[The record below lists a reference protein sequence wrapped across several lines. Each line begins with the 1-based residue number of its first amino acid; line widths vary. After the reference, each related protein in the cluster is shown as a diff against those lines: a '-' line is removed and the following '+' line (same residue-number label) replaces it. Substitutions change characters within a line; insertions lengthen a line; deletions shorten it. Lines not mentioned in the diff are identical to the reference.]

1 MSIDERRRLQPTNP
15 VIGASSDFSRRTL
28 LAAPAVLA
36 FASTVACAQ
45 EGGSTKMTGS
55 RTLVAYLTRSGN
67 TRVIAETLQRKLGAT
82 LFEIRP
88 ARAYPADYEE
98 HVAQAERERQAGF
111 EPPLAARVDDIAT
124 YDEIFLGLPIWGTTA
139 PAPIRSF
146 LKAHDLAGK
155 RLRPFI
161 THGGYGVGSAPDVI
175 ASHAP
180 RSRIEPAFV
189 MEADQERRTLN
200 EITGWLGRLREKPG
214 AAARLRMN

>member
-1 MSIDERRRLQPTNP
+1 MSVDERGRMRATRT
-15 VIGASSDFSRRTL
+15 VMSVSDDFSRRTL

-36 FASTVACAQ
+36 FAGTAACAQ
-45 EGGSTKMTGS
+45 EAGSKKMTGS

-88 ARAYPADYEE
+88 ANPYPADYEQ
-98 HVAQAERERQAGF
+98 HVAQAERERHAGV
-111 EPPLAARVDDIAT
+111 EPPLAARVEDIAT

-180 RSRIEPAFV
+180 RSHIEPAFV

-200 EITGWLGRLREKPG
+200 EITGWLGRIQS
-214 AAARLRMN
+214 

>member
-1 MSIDERRRLQPTNP
+1 M
-15 VIGASSDFSRRTL
+15 GASDVLSRRTL
-28 LAAPAVLA
+28 LVAPAVLA
-36 FASTVACAQ
+36 FAGTAACAQ
-45 EGGSTKMTGS
+45 EGGSIKMMGS

-67 TRVIAETLQRKLGAT
+67 TRVIAETLQRKLEAT

-88 ARAYPADYEE
+88 ARAYPADYEQ

-111 EPPLAARVDDIAT
+111 EPPLAARVEDIVT

-146 LKAHDLAGK
+146 LKAHDLTGK

-180 RSRIEPAFV
+180 RSNIEPAFV

-200 EITGWLGRLREKPG
+200 EITGWLGRIQS
-214 AAARLRMN
+214 

>member
-1 MSIDERRRLQPTNP
+1 MSAPDDL
-15 VIGASSDFSRRTL
+15 SRRAL
-28 LAAPAVLA
+28 LVAPAMLA
-36 FASTVACAQ
+36 FVGTAACAQ
-45 EGGSTKMTGS
+45 EGGSTKMRGS
-55 RTLVAYLTRSGN
+55 GTLVAYLTRSGN

-88 ARAYPADYEE
+88 ARAYPADYEQ

-111 EPPLAARVDDIAT
+111 EPPLAARVEDIAT
-124 YDEIFLGLPIWGTTA
+124 YDEIFLGFPVWGTTA

-146 LKAHDLAGK
+146 LKAHDLADK
-155 RLRPFI
+155 TLRPFI

-180 RSRIEPAFV
+180 RSPIEEPFV

-200 EITGWLGRLREKPG
+200 EITGWLGRIQS
-214 AAARLRMN
+214 

>member
-1 MSIDERRRLQPTNP
+1 MSIDERCRLRATKA
-15 VIGASSDFSRRTL
+15 VTGASDDVSRRTL
-28 LAAPAVLA
+28 LVAPAVLA
-36 FASTVACAQ
+36 FAGTAACAQ

-67 TRVIAETLQRKLGAT
+67 TRVIAETLQRKLAAT

-88 ARAYPADYEE
+88 ARAYPADYEQ

-111 EPPLAARVDDIAT
+111 EPPLAARVEDIAT

-146 LKAHDLAGK
+146 LKAHDLVGK

-161 THGGYGVGSAPDVI
+161 THGGYGVGSAMDVI

-189 MEADQERRTLN
+189 MEADQERRTLS
-200 EITGWLGRLREKPG
+200 EITGWLGRIQS
-214 AAARLRMN
+214 

>member
-1 MSIDERRRLQPTNP
+1 MSIDERCRLRATKT
-15 VIGASSDFSRRTL
+15 VMGAPDDVSRRTL
-28 LAAPAVLA
+28 LVAPAVLA
-36 FASTVACAQ
+36 FAGAAACAQ
-45 EGGSTKMTGS
+45 EGRSTKLTGS

-88 ARAYPADYEE
+88 ARAYPVDYEQ

-111 EPPLAARVDDIAT
+111 EPPLAARVEDIAA
-124 YDEIFLGLPIWGTTA
+124 YDEIFLGLPIWGTTT
-139 PAPIRSF
+139 PAPIRSI

-175 ASHAP
+175 ASHAS
-180 RSRIEPAFV
+180 RSHIEPAFV

-200 EITGWLGRLREKPG
+200 EITGWLWRIQS
-214 AAARLRMN
+214 